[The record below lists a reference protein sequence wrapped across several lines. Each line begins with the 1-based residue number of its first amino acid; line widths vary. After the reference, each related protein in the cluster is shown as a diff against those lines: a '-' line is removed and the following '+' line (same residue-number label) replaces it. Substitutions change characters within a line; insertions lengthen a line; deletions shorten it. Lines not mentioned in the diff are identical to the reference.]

1 MNGVRPA
8 ANDVDVDLGRL
19 FGSLARNWLQIL
31 VVALVVTALA
41 LVLALTAEEKYR
53 AETRILIESRES
65 VFTQP
70 NSVSPEAGQPLLDQE
85 AITSQ
90 VEIIR
95 SADILRDVTRE
106 LQLGELPEFNSEA
119 EISALGQFLILLGL
133 RTDPSQ
139 ASIEDRVIRTLR
151 ENLNVYRVENSRVI
165 VIQYSSTDP
174 ELAARI
180 PNAVA
185 DAYIEAQQQAKLASN
200 SNATD
205 WLEPEIAELRQRV
218 QEAEGRVAEYRAQH
232 DLMLG
237 HNNTILA
244 QQQLSELSSELSRM
258 RANRSAAEGRAD
270 AIRQALETGASLGTI
285 PDVLASAIVQRLR
298 EQQVQIRAEIA
309 ELSTTLL
316 SNHPRMRA
324 LNAQLAELDEQV
336 RQEAVKVL
344 EGVENEAAT
353 ARQREQELVASLN
366 RLKAEAAR
374 ANDDEVELRALERE
388 AASQRALLESYLAR
402 YREAASRAE
411 GDYLPVDARIFSRA
425 TAPFEPYFP
434 KVVPIVAA
442 AFVVALLVMAIV
454 TLLRELF
461 SGRAMR
467 AAPGAYVEPV
477 DQVTMPEP
485 RAETIEPA
493 AVGASDEAAATM
505 AAAGEL
511 EPVARPE
518 ISVEDAAERLIA
530 AGAARAIFV
539 SPEGDEASATSV
551 MVSREISDAGL
562 RVLFLDLTS
571 SGAPSSSMLESARFP
586 GITNLL
592 ASEAQFS
599 EIIRGDLYSDCHVIP
614 IGTAD
619 PRQAMRAID
628 RLPIIMSSLT
638 TAYDL
643 VVVECGPANAE
654 GIARVFDADAEILL
668 SVIEPEGGEIEAT
681 AEDLAARGYE
691 KLIRVTPVGYTPPR
705 APGGRSVA

>member
-41 LVLALTAEEKYR
+41 LVLALTATEKYR
-53 AETRILIESRES
+53 AETRVLIESRES

-70 NSVSPEAGQPLLDQE
+70 NSVTPGLGLPLLDQE

-90 VEIIR
+90 VEVMH
-95 SADILRDVTRE
+95 SADILRRVTRE
-106 LQLGELPEFNSEA
+106 LALGERPEFNGDA
-119 EISALGQFLILLGL
+119 ETSSLGRFLILLGL
-133 RTDPSQ
+133 RSDPSQ
-139 ASIEDRVIRTLR
+139 ASVEDRVIRTLR

-165 VIQYSSTDP
+165 VIQYSSSDP
-174 ELAARI
+174 ELAAMI
-180 PNAVA
+180 PNAIA

-200 SNATD
+200 SNATE
-205 WLEPEIAELRQRV
+205 WLEPEIADLRERV
-218 QEAEGRVAEYRAQH
+218 QEAEAKVAEYRAQY

-237 HNNTILA
+237 QNNTTLA

-258 RANRSAAEGRAD
+258 RANRSAAEGRAA
-270 AIRQALETGASLGTI
+270 AIRQALSTGASLATM

-316 SNHPRMRA
+316 SNHPRMLA
-324 LNAQLAELDEQV
+324 LNAQLAELDQQV
-336 RQEAVKVL
+336 RQEAAKVL
-344 EGVENEAAT
+344 EGVEAEVAT
-353 ARQREQELVASLN
+353 ARQREQDLVANLN
-366 RLKAEAAR
+366 QLKAQAAQ
-374 ANDDEVELRALERE
+374 ANEDEVDLRALERE
-388 AASQRALLESYLAR
+388 AASQRALLESYLVR
-402 YREAASRAE
+402 YREALSRTE

-442 AFVVALLVMAIV
+442 AFVAALLVLAIV

-467 AAPGAYVEPV
+467 PAPGAYVEPV
-477 DQVTMPEP
+477 DQVTMPER
-485 RAETIEPA
+485 RAEPA
-493 AVGASDEAAATM
+493 FAGSDEAAATT
-505 AAAGEL
+505 AEVGEP
-511 EPVARPE
+511 EPADRAE
-518 ISVEDAAERLIA
+518 LSVEDAAERLIA

-551 MVSREISDAGL
+551 MVSREIADAGL

-571 SGAPSSSMLESARFP
+571 SGAPSASMLESARFP

-619 PRQAMRAID
+619 PRRAMRAVD
-628 RLPIIMSSLT
+628 RLPIIMGSLT

-654 GIARVFDADAEILL
+654 GIARVFEADAEILL
-668 SVIEPEGGEIEAT
+668 SVIEPEGGDIEAT
-681 AEDLAARGYE
+681 AEELAERGYDR
-691 KLIRVTPVGYTPPR
+691 LIRVTPVGYTPPR